1 MKEEKMSVGEAFQMA
16 GEIYIMGIVIA
27 LGMAALIKLICF
39 GINRSELK
47 AASKTQMIDDKG
59 GHVG

>member
-1 MKEEKMSVGEAFQMA
+1 MSVGEAFQMA